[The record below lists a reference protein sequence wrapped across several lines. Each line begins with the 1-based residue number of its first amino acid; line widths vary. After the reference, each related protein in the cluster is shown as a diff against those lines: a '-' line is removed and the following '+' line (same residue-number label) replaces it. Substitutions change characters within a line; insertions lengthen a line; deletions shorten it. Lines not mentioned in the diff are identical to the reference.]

1 MKVNILPVKAKT
13 LTPFAYHSLMV
24 QGGTATLP
32 ELAGDRA
39 VAFGLALALGMTQA
53 RVALP
58 PKDYKGHIQ
67 AMPFRASVFTTN
79 EPELLPPLTRRLNLD
94 GEAGY
99 QKAVQDVAKKGNL
112 KEFFHIQEIPPDKE
126 FAGALFGLD
135 GFDPF
140 EYLGASIIVVRIGL
154 HRSGMLAL
162 TQARKDF
169 PVRLNA
175 STAWLFDREL
185 EVERYCLHN
194 LQLTPEYSLDQ
205 AAEEVSRWT

>member
-1 MKVNILPVKAKT
+1 MNVKILPVRAKT

-24 QGGTATLP
+24 QDGTATLP

-39 VAFGLALALGMTQA
+39 VAFGLSLALGMTQA

-58 PKDYKGHIQ
+58 PKDYKGHLQ
-67 AMPFRASVFTTN
+67 AMPFRTSVFAAT

-99 QKAVQDVAKKGNL
+99 PQKVQDATNKGNL
-112 KEFFHIQEIPPDKE
+112 KSYFHIQEIPPDKE
-126 FAGALFGLD
+126 FTGALFGLD
-135 GFDPF
+135 GFNPF
-140 EYLGASIIVVRIGL
+140 EYLGASVIVVRIGL

-162 TQARKDF
+162 TPVREDF

-175 STAWLFDREL
+175 STAWLFGREL

-205 AAEEVSRWT
+205 AAGEVSRWT